1 MISCRGP
8 EHGGHDKPS
17 ISVMRGNTVHY
28 AFGPPSSSP
37 LRMLCCIGGTAIT
50 TGNNQ
55 ARCIVNASCLRLT
68 NGH

>member
-8 EHGGHDKPS
+8 EHGRHDKPS
-17 ISVMRGNTVHY
+17 ISVMRGGTVRY
-28 AFGPPSSSP
+28 AYVPPSSSP

-55 ARCIVNASCLRLT
+55 A
-68 NGH
+68 